1 MKVKLSTYSTL
12 IIGFLY
18 CLALNNFA
26 KPTFEINQFRAPYS
40 LSEMLHDGL
49 VFVQNSLGSIV
60 SSGKENSSY
69 IFQLIADKLQDL
81 ENLYGQMY
89 AKSMHNEIRR
99 DQREFLQKLIDRI
112 DQMIQQLEND
122 EPNSSYDQELIKKN
136 LDLLHN
142 LKDQIN
148 S

>member
-1 MKVKLSTYSTL
+1 MKVKSSNYSYL

-18 CLALNNFA
+18 CLTLNNFA
-26 KPTFEINQFRAPYS
+26 KPIFEMSQFRAPYS

-49 VFVQNSLGSIV
+49 VFVQNSLDSIV
-60 SSGKENSSY
+60 ASGTENSSY

-81 ENLYGQMY
+81 ENLYGQIY
-89 AKSMHNEIRR
+89 AKSMLNEIRR
-99 DQREFLQKLIDRI
+99 DERDFLQKLIDRI

-122 EPNSSYDQELIKKN
+122 ESNPSYDQALIKKN